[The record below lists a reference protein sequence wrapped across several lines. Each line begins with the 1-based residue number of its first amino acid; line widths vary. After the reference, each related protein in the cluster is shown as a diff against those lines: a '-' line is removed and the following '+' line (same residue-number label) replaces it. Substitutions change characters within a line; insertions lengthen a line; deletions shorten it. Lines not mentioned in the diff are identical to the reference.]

1 MSERASAPRRL
12 LLVSR
17 ELPPAIGPHPIR
29 VAKLAKY
36 LPEFGWK
43 PTILTVPVDHAWATD
58 DALLVDLDG
67 IEVVRVPRLFSRVVP
82 PTTGHGREATSG
94 RREPTTAGRRV
105 RTNIA
110 ELMLLPDRDILWAL
124 PAARRGARLASRF
137 DAVLTTAPPFS
148 THLVGFWL
156 SLRDHLPWVADYRD
170 NWSMNPFYRRGTVP
184 QHLNCATERRLL
196 ARADGIITVSEA
208 AAGEIESAFPSTAGK
223 LSVAMNGFDPDD
235 MPSTAARPEF
245 FEIAYMGT
253 LDERRDPR
261 PFVEALRL
269 AAASEPGFSRTLR
282 LSFMGNVAMWAA
294 DAATEALGQSRVRVH
309 GLLPHREALTRA
321 AGAAVLLGITT
332 RAEAGG
338 AGLTSKI
345 FEYLG
350 LRRPVLMLAP
360 PGPARSLV
368 TDLDAG
374 ETADPEDVEAIRVA
388 VLRLHD
394 NWRSGRERTASEERL
409 ESLTRRTTAARV
421 SAALDAVLTHA
432 VVR

>member
-1 MSERASAPRRL
+1 VSERSSAPRRL
-12 LLVSR
+12 LLISR

-58 DALLVDLDG
+58 DTLLNDLDG
-67 IEVVRVPRLFSRVVP
+67 VEIVRVPRLLSRVVP
-82 PTTGHGREATSG
+82 PTTGNSREATSG
-94 RREPTTAGRRV
+94 RRHPVAGGRV
-105 RTNIA
+105 RTNVA
-110 ELMLLPDRDILWAL
+110 QRLLLPDRDILWAL
-124 PAARRGARLASRF
+124 PAARRAARLAGPF

-148 THLVGFWL
+148 THLVGYWL
-156 SLRDHLPWVADYRD
+156 SLRHHLPWVAEYRD
-170 NWSMNPFYRRGTVP
+170 NWSMNPFYRRGTVL
-184 QHLNCATERRLL
+184 QRLNRATERRLL

-208 AAGEIESAFPSTAGK
+208 AAGEIERAFPSTAGK

-235 MPSTAARPEF
+235 LPFAAARPEF

-261 PFVEALRL
+261 PFIEALRL
-269 AAASEPGFSRTLR
+269 AVASDPEFSRTLR
-282 LSFMGNVAMWAA
+282 VSFVGNVAMWAA
-294 DAATEALGQSRVRVH
+294 DAATGALGQSRVRVH
-309 GLLPHREALTRA
+309 GILPHREALTRA

-338 AGLTSKI
+338 AGLTSKL

-368 TDLDAG
+368 TDLEAG
-374 ETADPEDVEAIRVA
+374 EAADPDDVEAIRDA
-388 VLRLHD
+388 VLRLYD
-394 NWRSGRERTASEERL
+394 GWRSGCERTAPEGKL
-409 ESLTRRTTAARV
+409 DSLTRRTTAARV
-421 SAALDAVLTHA
+421 SAALDAALTYHA
-432 VVR
+432 LR